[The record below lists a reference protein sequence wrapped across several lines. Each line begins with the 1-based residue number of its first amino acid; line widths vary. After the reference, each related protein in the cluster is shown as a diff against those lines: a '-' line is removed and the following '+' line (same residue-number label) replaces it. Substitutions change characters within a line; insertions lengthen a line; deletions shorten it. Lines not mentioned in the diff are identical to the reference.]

1 MEQTGEQ
8 ALYFKQG
15 KLALSFKTTVHAWCL
30 TIGSPLATNG
40 PEKEERSHCPVA
52 VVRQKI
58 DEIQVRYLQLAPC
71 LHFMG
76 QEKGGLQARHL
87 QLASC
92 LHFLRQ
98 EIGGFQ
104 VRTYDHPPVYSP
116 KQKQQQK
123 QGK

>member
-1 MEQTGEQ
+1 MEQIGEQ
-8 ALYFKQG
+8 ALYSKQG
-15 KLALSFKTTVHAWCL
+15 KLALSLKTAVHAWCL
-30 TIGSPLATNG
+30 TSGSPLATNR
-40 PEKEERSHCPVA
+40 PEEEERSPCLVA
-52 VVRQKI
+52 IVRQKI

-104 VRTYDHPPVYSP
+104 VRHLRSP
-116 KQKQQQK
+116 SCLFPKTEITTET
-123 QGK
+123 G